1 MPTPLSPQIQTLEI
15 ALAYLEQVVQWRI
28 ATYFGDESLQIEAM
42 PSPPADWLTADIP
55 LCHFIHQHQLDSIE
69 QLTLL
74 IALAPHLQ
82 PDFFDRLI
90 TNQLPQAG
98 EYPQIG
104 GWRGKA
110 HRGFLPTGETVLF
123 LLGGDSLFERLR
135 QRFSDRLRLQY
146 LFNEEHLFARERIL
160 YLDSP
165 PEGEPR
171 MSGKL
176 VITQDYIDLFTHGHF
191 SRPHFSLNFP
201 AQRIITEMAWDD
213 LVLNPQ
219 TLQQIHDLEAWMT
232 HGRTILHDWNMK
244 RKLKLGYRVLFHGAP
259 GTGKTLTASLLG
271 KYTGK
276 DVYKIDISMVV
287 SKFIGET
294 EKNLANLFAKAESKD
309 WILFFDEADA
319 LFGKRTNVRDAH
331 DKYANQE
338 VSYLLQRVENY
349 DGLVIL
355 ASNFKSNID
364 DAFIRRF
371 QSIIH
376 FPLPNAKERLQL
388 WQLAFPPQLK
398 LAQTV
403 DLADLSTSYE
413 LTGADIMNVVQQC
426 CLQGLQRQD
435 PAIDRA
441 DLLQAIKREL
451 TKAGKVL

>member
-1 MPTPLSPQIQTLEI
+1 VNDIPLSPDIQTLET
-15 ALAYLEQVVQWRI
+15 ALTYLAQVIQGRI
-28 ATYFGDESLQIEAM
+28 ANHFGDDVQASVAI
-42 PSPPADWLTADIP
+42 PTPPDRWLKADTP
-55 LCHFIHQHQLDSIE
+55 LSRFIHQHQLDSIE

-90 TNQLPQAG
+90 TAQLPQAG
-98 EYPQIG
+98 DYPQIG

-123 LLGGDSLFERLR
+123 LLGGES
-135 QRFSDRLRLQY
+135 FSDRLCLQH
-146 LFNEEHLFARERIL
+146 LFGEEHPFAREHVL
-160 YLDSP
+160 YLDPP
-165 PEGEPR
+165 PEGEPL

-176 VITQDYIDLFTHGHF
+176 VMAQDYVDLFTQGHF
-191 SRPHFSLNFP
+191 SRPHFSLRFP
-201 AQRIITEMAWDD
+201 AQRITTEMEWED
-213 LVLNPQ
+213 LVLNSQ
-219 TLQQIHDLEAWMT
+219 TLQQIRELEAWIT
-232 HGRTILHDWNMK
+232 HGSTILYDWGMK
-244 RKLKLGYRVLFHGAP
+244 RKLKLGYRVLFHGHP

-276 DVYKIDISMVV
+276 DVYKIDISMLV

-294 EKNLANLFAKAESKD
+294 EKNLSSLFARAESKD

-376 FPLPNAKERLQL
+376 FPLPSSRERLQL
-388 WQLAFPPQLK
+388 WQMAFPSQLK
-398 LAQTV
+398 LADIV
-403 DLADLSTSYE
+403 DLLALSTTYE
-413 LTGADIMNVVQQC
+413 LTGADIMNVVQHC
-426 CLQGLQRQD
+426 CLQALQRGNEM
-435 PAIDRA
+435 IHET
-441 DLLQAIKREL
+441 DLIHAIKREL
-451 TKAGKVL
+451 SKAGKVL